1 MPLLEIDNL
10 TVALFQDGTETP
22 LVRNVSYSIEPGE
35 ILALV
40 GESGSGKSV
49 SSLAVM
55 GLLAKS
61 LRVSSGAIRFGGHN
75 LLELSDEEMRKL
87 RGRDISMVFQEPM
100 TSLNPVRSI
109 GAQIIETIEEN
120 LGLSRSQAR
129 TRAIELLKE
138 VGVADAERRLKQFP
152 HHFSGGMR
160 QRVMIAIALAA
171 DPKLIIADEPT
182 TALDVTIQAQIL
194 DLMARICRDHGTA
207 LILITH
213 NLGIVAR
220 YAQRVNV
227 MYGGRIVESGSARTI
242 YSAPRHPYT
251 EGLLQSVPRLD
262 QDRSIPLNPI
272 QGSPAD
278 PFTTIS
284 GCRFH
289 PRCPY
294 VMEIC
299 RSEIPA
305 FEEGLACHAPLST
318 ETPEAV

>member
-1 MPLLEIDNL
+1 MPLLEVENL
-10 TVALFQDGTETP
+10 SVSLFQDGTETP
-22 LVRNVSYSIEPGE
+22 VLSNMSYCVEPGE
-35 ILALV
+35 TLALV

-61 LRVSSGAIRFGGHN
+61 LRVTDGKIRFQGQD
-75 LLELSDEEMRKL
+75 LLSLEREEMRKL

-109 GAQIIETIEEN
+109 GSQITESIEEN
-120 LGLSRSQAR
+120 LGLGRTQAR
-129 TRAIELLKE
+129 NRSIDLLKE
-138 VGVADAERRLKQFP
+138 VGVADAERRYKQYP
-152 HHFSGGMR
+152 HQFSGGMR

-194 DLMARICRDHGTA
+194 ELMARICREHGTA

-220 YAQRVNV
+220 YAQRLNV
-227 MYGGRIVESGSARTI
+227 MYGGSMVESGQARML
-242 YSAPRHPYT
+242 YDKPRHPYT

-262 QDRSIPLNPI
+262 QDRTIPLRPI

-278 PFTTIS
+278 PFTPIS

-289 PRCPY
+289 PRCRY
-294 VMEIC
+294 ATALC
-299 RSEIPA
+299 RSEVPT
-305 FEEGLACHAPLST
+305 FTDGLACHVPLSLAKK
-318 ETPEAV
+318 EAV